1 MKVPGIVIA
10 VYGLVVLATA
20 IISYVTAG
28 SVSFLIAGC
37 VFGFGLVGSG
47 LGVLRG
53 KELGFVFAPVLTV
66 LVTAVFGYRSTRIGE
81 FIPSGL
87 VAGLSL
93 VTLFLYFLPR
103 GKKDL

>member
-1 MKVPGIVIA
+1 MTGPGIVIA
-10 VYGLVVLATA
+10 VYGLVVLITA
-20 IISYVTAG
+20 IISYLTAG

-37 VFGFGLVGSG
+37 AFGFGLVASG
-47 LGVLRG
+47 LAVLRR
-53 KELGFVFAPVLTV
+53 KELGFVFAPVLTI
-66 LVTAVFGYRSTRIGE
+66 LVTAFFGYRSTRIGE

-87 VAGLSL
+87 VAVLSL

>member
-1 MKVPGIVIA
+1 MTGPGIVIA
-10 VYGLVVLATA
+10 AYGLVVLTTV
-20 IISYVTAG
+20 IICYLTAG

-37 VFGFGLVGSG
+37 ALGFGLVASG
-47 LGVLRG
+47 LGVLRH

-66 LVTAVFGYRSTRIGE
+66 LVTAFFGYRSTRIGE
-81 FIPSGL
+81 PIPSGL
-87 VAGLSL
+87 VAGISL

>member
-1 MKVPGIVIA
+1 MKAPGIVIA
-10 VYGLVVLATA
+10 VYGLVVLITA
-20 IISYVTAG
+20 IISYLAAG
-28 SVSFLIAGC
+28 SVSFLIAGSA
-37 VFGFGLVGSG
+37 FGVGLVCSG
-47 LGVLRG
+47 LGVLKR

-66 LVTAVFGYRSTRIGE
+66 LVTAFFGYRSTRIGE

-87 VAGLSL
+87 VAVLSL

>member
-1 MKVPGIVIA
+1 MKGPGIVILLF
-10 VYGLVVLATA
+10 GLLVLGSG
-20 IISYVTAG
+20 IIGYTTAG
-28 SVSFLIAGC
+28 SMASLTAGSA
-37 VFGFGLVGSG
+37 FGFGLLASG
-47 LGVLRG
+47 LGVLRR

-66 LVTAVFGYRSTRIGE
+66 LVTAFFGYRSTRIGE

-87 VAGLSL
+87 VAVLSL

>member
-1 MKVPGIVIA
+1 MKAPGIVIA
-10 VYGLVVLATA
+10 VYGLVVLTTA
-20 IISYVTAG
+20 IISYLTAG

-37 VFGFGLVGSG
+37 AVGFGLVGSG
-47 LGVLRG
+47 LGVLRR

-66 LVTAVFGYRSTRIGE
+66 LVTAFLGYRSTRIGE
-81 FIPSGL
+81 FLPSGL

>member
-1 MKVPGIVIA
+1 MTGPGIVIA
-10 VYGLVVLATA
+10 VYGLVVLITA
-20 IISYVTAG
+20 INSYLTAG

-37 VFGFGLVGSG
+37 AFGFGLVSSG
-47 LGVLRG
+47 LGVLRR

-66 LVTAVFGYRSTRIGE
+66 LVTAFFGYRSTRIGE
-81 FIPSGL
+81 LIPSGL
-87 VAGLSL
+87 VAVLSL

>member
-1 MKVPGIVIA
+1 VKVPGIVIA
-10 VYGLVVLATA
+10 VYGLVVLTTA
-20 IISYVTAG
+20 IISYLTAG

-37 VFGFGLVGSG
+37 AFGLGLLASG

-66 LVTAVFGYRSTRIGE
+66 LVTAFFGYRSTRIGE
-81 FIPSGL
+81 FMPSGL
-87 VAGLSL
+87 VAVLSL